1 MIKTQAN
8 HGSSKS
14 RGLVFFEYCVF
25 TLCLCVIALR
35 VTLTE
40 SPTVQSAAQP
50 TNISSS
56 VFSLSMSAVLIS
68 AFICWFVWSFCSR
81 KFLYRLTGIEI
92 GLGLFVLAAVIAG
105 FVASNKRAAITDF
118 VVIVAPVLMILLL
131 VQILDSQTK
140 IKLVLAVIAA
150 LGVVLAYRCADQL
163 FVENQERIK
172 QYEEDP
178 NAMLGQFGIGP
189 GSFNQMMFEHRL
201 YSKDIGG
208 FFTTGNSAGS
218 FLLLASFCAAALV
231 LERLRN
237 SKSVRIV
244 PACIATAGI
253 LLALAITHSKGAILA
268 AIIAAAMFI
277 VYLLFGEWLREHKRA
292 VLIILLL
299 LVLAGGGGMVLYGL
313 TYQTLPGGNSMLV
326 RWQYWTTA
334 VKIYGLRPLTGTG
347 PGSFTNYYMQ
357 YKPPAA
363 LETVS
368 DPHNFLLRILTQY
381 GPLGLV
387 GFLAIVLVPL
397 HRTIYRRENVLPQ
410 TTAEP
415 ELSFKNKLA
424 GTFVV
429 VISLAMLFIRP
440 VVMPVAGVADSDV
453 MFYVEMILYVAPV
466 VVFIIG
472 FWLLTTGEKTIEVSD
487 TSVVALFCAC
497 AGVLIHNLIDFA
509 IFEPGVLTAF
519 CAVVAC
525 LIALNFQRDSRLPIV
540 LRPSFPLKAFVAA
553 GGAIVIWAYFNYAF
567 IPVVKTTIKI
577 DSAFNNAQAAHPLLE
592 SAAKDDLL
600 DPAALNLDGR
610 LYLQEYDRIKKIPP
624 DYLEKA
630 AKCFIAAGQRD
641 RIDFKNYEKLTEVYN
656 LLDQPQQ
663 GYDWCLKALEYYP
676 GSDRL
681 RIELAKLAER
691 LGKTDVAIANYKR
704 AVEIED
710 SYRRQFEIMYPGRK
724 IFSRLGEE
732 KYQLAKQKIKSL
744 SPQAAP

>member
-14 RGLVFFEYCVF
+14 SGLVFFEYCVF
-25 TLCLCVIALR
+25 ALCLCVIALR

-40 SPTVQSAAQP
+40 SPAAQSDAQP
-50 TNISSS
+50 INIGSNI
-56 VFSLSMSAVLIS
+56 FSLSMSAVLAS

-92 GLGLFVLAAVIAG
+92 GLGLFVIAAVIAG

-118 VVIVAPVLMILLL
+118 VIIITPVLMILLL

-163 FVENQERIK
+163 FVENQERVK
-172 QYEEDP
+172 QYQEDP
-178 NAMLGQFGIGP
+178 NAMLGQLGIEQ

-244 PACIATAGI
+244 PACIAIAGI
-253 LLALAITHSKGAILA
+253 LLALAITHSKGAIAA

-277 VYLLFGEWLREHKRA
+277 VYLLFGKWLGEHKRA
-292 VLIILLL
+292 ILIILLL
-299 LVLAGGGGMVLYGL
+299 LVLAGVGGMVLYGL

-326 RWQYWTTA
+326 RWQYWATA
-334 VKIYGLRPLTGTG
+334 VKIYGLHPITGIG

-397 HRTIYRRENVLPQ
+397 YRTIYRRSVLPP

-415 ELSFKNKLA
+415 EQSFKKLA
-424 GTFVV
+424 VSFVV

-440 VVMPVAGVADSDV
+440 VVLPVAGVADSDV

-466 VVFIIG
+466 VVFVIG
-472 FWLLTTGEKTIEVSD
+472 FWLITTGEKTIEVSD
-487 TSVVALFCAC
+487 TIAIALFCAC

-509 IFEPGVLTAF
+509 IFEPGVLTPF
-519 CAVVAC
+519 CAVAAC
-525 LIALNFQRDSRLPIV
+525 LIALNFQRDSRQPIV
-540 LRPSFPLKAFVAA
+540 FRPPFLLKVVVAA
-553 GGAIVIWAYFNYAF
+553 GGAAVIWAYFNCAF
-567 IPVVKTTIKI
+567 IPVAKATVKIE
-577 DSAFNNAQAAHPLLE
+577 SAFNNTQAAHSLLE

-600 DPAALNLDGR
+600 DPSALNLDGR
-610 LYLQEYDRIKKIPP
+610 LYLQEYGQIKKKQP

-630 AKCFIAAGQRD
+630 AKCFIAASERD

-663 GYDWCLKALEYYP
+663 AYDWCLRALEYYP

-691 LGKTDVAIANYKR
+691 LEKTDAAIANYKQ
-704 AVEIED
+704 ALEIED
-710 SYRRQFEIMYPGRK
+710 SYRRQFEIMYPGKK

-732 KYQLAKQKIKSL
+732 KYQLAKQRIKSL
-744 SPQAAP
+744 SPQPAP

>member
-25 TLCLCVIALR
+25 ALCLCVIALR

-50 TNISSS
+50 ANIGSS
-56 VFSLSMSAVLIS
+56 VFSLSMSAVLVS
-68 AFICWFVWSFCSR
+68 AFICWFVWSFCSG

-118 VVIVAPVLMILLL
+118 VVTVAPVLMILLL

-172 QYEEDP
+172 QYQEDP
-178 NAMLGQFGIGP
+178 NAMLRQFGTKP

-231 LERLRN
+231 LERFRN

-244 PACIATAGI
+244 PACFAIACI
-253 LLALAITHSKGAILA
+253 LLALAITHSKGAIAA

-277 VYLLFGEWLREHKRA
+277 VYLLFGERLRKHKRA

-334 VKIYGLRPLTGTG
+334 VKIYGLRPLTGIG

-397 HRTIYRRENVLPQ
+397 YRTIYRRENVFPQ
-410 TTAEP
+410 ITTEP

-424 GTFVV
+424 VSFVV

-440 VVMPVAGVADSDV
+440 IVLPVAGVADFGV

-466 VVFIIG
+466 VVFIVG
-472 FWLLTTGEKTIEVSD
+472 FWLLTTGEKTIELSG
-487 TSVVALFCAC
+487 TSAIALFCAC

-509 IFEPGVLTAF
+509 IFEPGVLTPF

-525 LIALNFQRDSRLPIV
+525 LIALNFQRDSRQPIV
-540 LRPSFPLKAFVAA
+540 FRPPFLLKVVVAS
-553 GGAIVIWAYFNYAF
+553 GGVAVIWAYFNYAF
-567 IPVVKTTIKI
+567 IPVAKATAKI
-577 DSAFNNAQAAHPLLE
+577 DSAFNNTQAAHSLLE

-600 DPAALNLDGR
+600 NPAALNLDGR
-610 LYLQEYDRIKKIPP
+610 LYLQEYDQTKKIPQ

-630 AKCFIAAGQRD
+630 AKCFIAAGRRD

-663 GYDWCLKALEYYP
+663 AYDWCLKALEYYP

-691 LGKTDVAIANYKR
+691 LGKTDEAIANYR
-704 AVEIED
+704 QAIAIED

-732 KYQLAKQKIKSL
+732 NYQLAKQRIESL
-744 SPQAAP
+744 SQQKNP